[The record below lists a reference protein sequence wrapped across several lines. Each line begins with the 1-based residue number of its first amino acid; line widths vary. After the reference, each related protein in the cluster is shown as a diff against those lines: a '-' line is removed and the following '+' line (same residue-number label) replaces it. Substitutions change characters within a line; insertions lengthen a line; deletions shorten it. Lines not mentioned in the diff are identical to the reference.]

1 MTYARTDAISESAN
15 ATVKGDRD
23 SLADNDDLAVVA
35 ERLDDLDVHG
45 AYLSTEPLRSR
56 GPTRRPDQE
65 GTGAEGA
72 GTALVRYDAVGVG
85 TALKDKKPRLV
96 VVLVHGSD
104 QAAQLNTERLEANV
118 ADGKSFVT
126 RRPWSDLLTEGDI
139 EQDGRMVVAEFRVE
153 NPTLWYRLV
162 FQGDNLLAVS

>member
-1 MTYARTDAISESAN
+1 
-15 ATVKGDRD
+15 
-23 SLADNDDLAVVA
+23 
-35 ERLDDLDVHG
+35 
-45 AYLSTEPLRSR
+45 
-56 GPTRRPDQE
+56 
-65 GTGAEGA
+65 
-72 GTALVRYDAVGVG
+72 
-85 TALKDKKPRLV
+85 
-96 VVLVHGSD
+96 HGSD